1 MSFNRK
7 FMKKKSK
14 INNDNSDIRIL
25 HDLLIIAYKKIK
37 KKNLRKYEN
46 VILILFHELMYF
58 FSTLIINKK
67 IKNFNQPI
75 NKLLINKNLKFG
87 KRNNKSIIKKKKR
100 RKINLIII
108 KIINTT
114 LLCFYKKKIIFG
126 NSISI
131 NFFGKLKV
139 ITYAILFGYKI
150 EFSNFQKVFIPK
162 INFQKKII
170 NQFLEIIEKKTKIKI
185 NDNIKKDINLFI
197 KRISLK
203 KKELQIFNKKN
214 IYLLGSTA
222 NIYNRLNAI
231 NGLQESSNVYVFGHD
246 KQTGIIDSLVN
257 KYDDYCLCTH
267 YVGFAKKK
275 FFKKIKYK
283 SYSDI
288 DDIEPKYIENKN
300 FSKNKIVIKPIYFNS
315 EIISKKRGLYIPR
328 KFSNYLSLTPREL
341 LNYEKYLDWQNFLIN
356 NIDKLDYKMHPK
368 DKLSLEQLKNIVS
381 FSPKKIKVGS
391 LENIIKNYDY
401 LVIDYVSTTAFSDI
415 AKSEK
420 PILYFDLDLDRLT
433 SVGIKVVTDR
443 ALKVKINQES
453 TKNYF
458 NVNSIRKLGKFTH
471 SNKRLLNYI
480 K

>member
-1 MSFNRK
+1 MIKN
-7 FMKKKSK
+7 SK
-14 INNDNSDIRIL
+14 INNRESDVKIL
-25 HDLLIIAYKKIK
+25 HNLLIVAYKKIK
-37 KKNLRKYEN
+37 KKNIKKYEN
-46 VILILFHELMYF
+46 LILILFHELMYF
-58 FSTLIINKK
+58 FSTLIINKS
-67 IKNFNQPI
+67 IKNFNHPI
-75 NKLLINKNLKFG
+75 NQLLINQNIKFG
-87 KRNNKSIIKKKKR
+87 KRNNKSIFKEIKRK
-100 RKINLIII
+100 KINLIFT
-108 KIINTT
+108 KIINTS
-114 LLCFYKKKIIFG
+114 LLYFCKKKIVFG
-126 NSISI
+126 SSVSMG
-131 NFFGKLKV
+131 FFGKLKV
-139 ITYAILFGYKI
+139 IICAIFFGYKI
-150 EFSNFQKVFIPK
+150 ELLKFQKVIIPK

-185 NDNIKKDINLFI
+185 DDNIKKDINLFI

-246 KQTGIIDSLVN
+246 KQTGIIDTLVN

-288 DDIEPKYIENKN
+288 DDLEPKYIENKN
-300 FSKNKIVIKPIYFNS
+300 FSKNKIAIKPIYFNTK
-315 EIISKKRGLYIPR
+315 IISKSRGLYVPR
-328 KFSNYLSLTPREL
+328 RFSNYLSLTPREL

-356 NIDKLDYKMHPK
+356 SIDKLDYKMHPK
-368 DKLSLEQLKNIVS
+368 DKLSLKQLKNIVS
-381 FSPKKIKVGS
+381 FSSKKIKVGS
-391 LENIIKNYDY
+391 LENIIKDYDY
-401 LVIDYVSTTAFSDI
+401 LIIDSVSTTAFSDI

-433 SVGIKVVTDR
+433 SVGIKAVIDR
-443 ALKVKINQES
+443 TLKVKINQES